1 MYANDDSLYIPVE
14 KIDRI
19 TKFSGKEGSRLVVN
33 KLGTTDW
40 QKKNNKIRKKLNDI
54 AGDLIK
60 VSAEREA
67 MKGFSFSIED
77 ENQVIFDNN
86 FAYYETDDQLKAIN
100 SIKKEM
106 ERPKPMDML
115 LCGDVGYGK
124 TEVAF
129 RAMFK
134 AVNNGKQ
141 VAYLCPTT
149 VLSIQQYKSALE
161 RFSSFPVNISLLNRF
176 VSIKDQKLI
185 LEKLANGS
193 IDIVFGTHRLL
204 GNDVVFKDLGLLVI
218 DEEQRFGVTHKEK
231 IKKCKSNI
239 DVLTLSATPIPRT
252 LQMSMTGVRSLA
264 LIETPPAQ
272 RYPIQTYVM
281 EENDIIVRDA
291 IYKELSRNGQV
302 FVLYNRVESIEN
314 KVRNIKRLVP
324 EAKIDIAHGQ
334 MEKGQIEKKMLD
346 FTEHKFDVLVCTTI
360 IETGIDIPNANT
372 LIILNADK
380 FGLSQLYQIRG
391 RIGRSNKIGYAYL
404 MYDGNKVLNENA
416 SKRLETIKEFTELG
430 SGFKIAMRDLSIR
443 GAGDILG
450 REQSGFID
458 AIGID
463 LYLKMLNEEIRKLK
477 GEENVDD
484 TDNVNNMPLIN
495 IETHISDSYVSDVDL
510 KIEIHKMINTV
521 DSYNKMEKVK
531 KELIDRFGN
540 ISENIEIYM
549 YEEWFEKLASRL
561 GITDVKQNCS
571 FIDITLP
578 ENVLKFI
585 DVSDLFVM
593 AYNVSRHFRFTTSK
607 NNVHII
613 LDIVNLEKHFLIYLI
628 EFFDKVANY
637 VK

>member
-1 MYANDDSLYIPVE
+1 
-14 KIDRI
+14 
-19 TKFSGKEGSRLVVN
+19 
-33 KLGTTDW
+33 
-40 QKKNNKIRKKLNDI
+40 
-54 AGDLIK
+54 
-60 VSAEREA
+60 
-67 MKGFSFSIED
+67 
-77 ENQVIFDNN
+77 
-86 FAYYETDDQLKAIN
+86 
-100 SIKKEM
+100 
-106 ERPKPMDML
+106 
-115 LCGDVGYGK
+115 
-124 TEVAF
+124 
-129 RAMFK
+129 
-134 AVNNGKQ
+134 
-141 VAYLCPTT
+141 
-149 VLSIQQYKSALE
+149 
-161 RFSSFPVNISLLNRF
+161 
-176 VSIKDQKLI
+176 
-185 LEKLANGS
+185 
-193 IDIVFGTHRLL
+193 
-204 GNDVVFKDLGLLVI
+204 
-218 DEEQRFGVTHKEK
+218 
-231 IKKCKSNI
+231 
-239 DVLTLSATPIPRT
+239 
-252 LQMSMTGVRSLA
+252 
-264 LIETPPAQ
+264 
-272 RYPIQTYVM
+272 
-281 EENDIIVRDA
+281 
-291 IYKELSRNGQV
+291 
-302 FVLYNRVESIEN
+302 
-314 KVRNIKRLVP
+314 
-324 EAKIDIAHGQ
+324 
-334 MEKGQIEKKMLD
+334 
-346 FTEHKFDVLVCTTI
+346 
-360 IETGIDIPNANT
+360 
-372 LIILNADK
+372 
-380 FGLSQLYQIRG
+380 
-391 RIGRSNKIGYAYL
+391 

-549 YEEWFEKLASRL
+549 YEEWFEKLANRL

-628 EFFDKVANY
+628 EFFDNVANY